1 MIFTI
6 LLANGTNYEYNLY
19 WKRNYLSNKFVL
31 LFLIVTL

>member
-6 LLANGTNYEYNLY
+6 LLANDTNYEYNSV
-19 WKRNYLSNKFVL
+19 WERNYLSNKFVL